1 MFEAVDSLVAEHAE
15 LEERM
20 ADPAV
25 HSDQGLA
32 KKLGQRY
39 AELSAIVKTYREY
52 QQADRRPRGRA
63 RARRRGLLVRR

>member
-1 MFEAVDSLVAEHAE
+1 MFEAVETLVTEHAE
-15 LEERM
+15 LEQRM

-39 AELSAIVKTYREY
+39 AEVSAI
-52 QQADRRPRGRA
+52 GRA
-63 RARRRGLLVRR
+63 SCRERV